1 MYIYICIHV
10 DCIIAFAPNPQTVNE
25 GDGTVEVCLRI
36 DCNCI
41 GDFEVLIKTRDG
53 SNYQTAAKG
62 ACYKDHIWI

>member
-1 MYIYICIHV
+1 M
-10 DCIIAFAPNPQTVNE
+10 NE

-36 DCNCI
+36 DRNCI

-53 SNYQTAAKG
+53 SNNQTAAKG